1 MAPYSPNRPVQA
13 EVGRAAILC
22 ADVEMRTA
30 EPLAFN
36 NRRGG
41 LTSRAP
47 EHRRRL
53 EVETLTELPAS
64 TLTHLECSICGARC
78 ECDELQTICRQCGRA
93 LFARYDLDAARET
106 LTREALG
113 GREASMWRYA
123 EVLPASE
130 LAGSVSL
137 GEGMTPLLAA
147 PRLGAELGCS
157 DLLVK
162 DEGGNPTGSFKARG
176 LAAAMAM
183 ARRLGVTDIGIPTA
197 GNAGAAA
204 AAYAAHSGMT
214 AHVAMPVDTPAAII
228 REVLNLGA
236 DLQLVDGLINDAGR
250 LIAEGCREHGWF
262 EMSTLREPYRTEGKK
277 TMGYEL
283 WEQLDGELPDV
294 VLYPTGGG
302 TGLIGMWKA
311 FEELETMGLIGTD
324 RPRMYVVQSD
334 GCAPIVRAWERGD
347 ERAEPWDNAVTVAP
361 GIRVP
366 APFADDLILRTLR
379 ESGGAAV
386 AIPDE
391 SIVPAM
397 RRFGRTEGIDACPEG
412 ASTLVGLELLIA
424 GGTIQPE
431 ERIVLF
437 NTGTGLKHPE
447 LRPQM

>member
-1 MAPYSPNRPVQA
+1 M
-13 EVGRAAILC
+13 
-22 ADVEMRTA
+22 T
-30 EPLAFN
+30 
-36 NRRGG
+36 G
-41 LTSRAP
+41 LP
-47 EHRRRL
+47 G
-53 EVETLTELPAS
+53 S
-64 TLTHLECSICGARC
+64 TLTHLECSICGARH
-78 ECDELQTICRQCGRA
+78 EYDELQTVCRACGRA

-113 GREASMWRYA
+113 GRVASMWRYA
-123 EVLPASE
+123 EVLPGSE

-176 LAAAMAM
+176 IAAAMAM
-183 ARRLGVTDIGIPTA
+183 ATRLDVTDIGMPTA
-197 GNAGAAA
+197 GNAGSAA
-204 AAYAAHSGMT
+204 AAYAAHSGIT
-214 AHVAMPVDTPAAII
+214 AHVAMPADTPPAII
-228 REVLNLGA
+228 QEVLHLGA
-236 DLQLVDGLINDAGR
+236 DLELVDGLISDAGR
-250 LIAEGCREHGWF
+250 RIAEGCREHGWF
-262 EMSTLREPYRTEGKK
+262 EMSTLKEPYRVEGKK

-311 FEELETMGLIGTD
+311 FEELEAMGLIGSE
-324 RPRMYVVQSD
+324 RPRMCVVQSD
-334 GCAPIVRAWERGD
+334 GCAPIVRAWRNGD
-347 ERAEPWDNAVTVAP
+347 ERAEAWQDASTVAP

-386 AIPDE
+386 AVPDA

-397 RRFGRTEGIDACPEG
+397 RRLGRTEGIDACPEG
-412 ASTLVGLELLIA
+412 ASTLVGLEMLLA
-424 GGTIQPE
+424 DGAVRPD

-447 LRPQM
+447 LRPEV

>member
-1 MAPYSPNRPVQA
+1 MAQ
-13 EVGRAAILC
+13 
-22 ADVEMRTA
+22 
-30 EPLAFN
+30 
-36 NRRGG
+36 
-41 LTSRAP
+41 
-47 EHRRRL
+47 
-53 EVETLTELPAS
+53 LPGS
-64 TLTHLECSICGARC
+64 TLTHLECSICGARHR
-78 ECDELQTICRQCGRA
+78 CDELQTICRECGRA

-106 LTREALG
+106 LTREAVG

-123 EVLPASE
+123 EVMPASE

-176 LAAAMAM
+176 IAAAMAM
-183 ARRLGVTDIGIPTA
+183 ARRLGVTDIGMPTA
-197 GNAGAAA
+197 GNAGSAA
-204 AAYAAHSGMT
+204 AAYAARSGIT
-214 AHVAMPVDTPAAII
+214 AHVAMPADTPAAII
-228 REVLNLGA
+228 QEVLHLGA
-236 DLQLVDGLINDAGR
+236 DLQLVDGLITDAGR
-250 LIAEGCREHGWF
+250 LIADGCREHGWF
-262 EMSTLREPYRTEGKK
+262 EMSTLKEPYRVEGKK

-283 WEQLDGELPDV
+283 WEQLDGELPDA

-311 FEELETMGLIGTD
+311 FEELEAMGLIGSE

-334 GCAPIVRAWERGD
+334 GCAPIVRAWDHGD
-347 ERAEPWDNAVTVAP
+347 ERAEPWQDAATVAP

-386 AIPDE
+386 AVPDE

-412 ASTLVGLELLIA
+412 ASTLVGLEMLIA
-424 GGTIQPE
+424 GGAIRRD

-447 LRPQM
+447 LRPEV

>member
-1 MAPYSPNRPVQA
+1 MAQ
-13 EVGRAAILC
+13 
-22 ADVEMRTA
+22 
-30 EPLAFN
+30 
-36 NRRGG
+36 
-41 LTSRAP
+41 
-47 EHRRRL
+47 
-53 EVETLTELPAS
+53 LPGS
-64 TLTHLECSICGARC
+64 TLTHLECSICGARHR
-78 ECDELQTICRQCGRA
+78 CDELQTVCRECGRA

-106 LTREALG
+106 LTRAALG
-113 GREASMWRYA
+113 RRVASMWRYA
-123 EVLPASE
+123 EVMPASE

-176 LAAAMAM
+176 IAAAMAM
-183 ARRLGVTDIGIPTA
+183 AKRLGVTDIGMPTA
-197 GNAGAAA
+197 GNAGSAA
-204 AAYAAHSGMT
+204 AAYAARSGIT
-214 AHVAMPVDTPAAII
+214 AHVAMPADTPAAII
-228 REVLNLGA
+228 QEVLHLGA

-250 LIAEGCREHGWF
+250 LIAERCRERGWF
-262 EMSTLREPYRTEGKK
+262 EMSTLKEPYRVEGKK

-283 WEQLDGELPDV
+283 WEQLDGELPDA

-311 FEELETMGLIGTD
+311 FEELEAMGLIGNE

-334 GCAPIVRAWERGD
+334 GCAPIVRAWDNGD
-347 ERAEPWDNAVTVAP
+347 ERAEPWQDAATVAP

-386 AIPDE
+386 AVPDE

-412 ASTLVGLELLIA
+412 ASTLVGLEMLLA
-424 GGTIQPE
+424 GGAIRRD

-447 LRPQM
+447 LRPEV

>member
-1 MAPYSPNRPVQA
+1 MAQPP
-13 EVGRAAILC
+13 G
-22 ADVEMRTA
+22 
-30 EPLAFN
+30 
-36 NRRGG
+36 
-41 LTSRAP
+41 
-47 EHRRRL
+47 
-53 EVETLTELPAS
+53 S
-64 TLTHLECSICGARC
+64 TLTHLECSICGARH
-78 ECDELQTICRQCGRA
+78 ECDELQTICRECGRV
-93 LFARYDLDAARET
+93 LFARYNLDAARET

-113 GREASMWRYA
+113 GRVASMWRYA
-123 EVLPASE
+123 EVMPASE

-147 PRLGAELGCS
+147 PRFGAELGCS

-176 LAAAMAM
+176 IAAAMAM
-183 ARRLGVTDIGIPTA
+183 ARRLGVTDIGMPTA
-197 GNAGAAA
+197 GNAGSAA
-204 AAYAAHSGMT
+204 AAYAAHSGIT
-214 AHVAMPVDTPAAII
+214 AHVAMPADTPAAII
-228 REVLNLGA
+228 QEVLNLGA
-236 DLQLVDGLINDAGR
+236 DLQLVDGLITDAGR
-250 LIAEGCREHGWF
+250 LMAEGCREHGWF
-262 EMSTLREPYRTEGKK
+262 EMSTLKEPYRAEGKK

-311 FEELETMGLIGTD
+311 FEELEAMGLIGSE
-324 RPRMYVVQSD
+324 RPRMCVVQSD
-334 GCAPIVRAWERGD
+334 GCAPIVRAWSNGD
-347 ERAEPWDNAVTVAP
+347 ERAEPWQDAATVAP

-386 AIPDE
+386 AVPDA

-412 ASTLVGLELLIA
+412 ASTLVGLEMLLA
-424 GGTIQPE
+424 GGTIQPD

-447 LRPQM
+447 LRPEV

>member
-130 LAGSVSL
+130 LVGLVSL

-283 WEQLDGELPDV
+283 WEQLEGELPDV

-324 RPRMYVVQSD
+324 RPRMCVVQSD

-347 ERAEPWDNAVTVAP
+347 ERAEPWDNAATVAP